1 MVGANLDAI
10 PYVKLQ
16 IARAGFTYS
25 MFVEKVGPGREP
37 WYGPFEDDITHA
49 FQYGIR
55 ADGSTLLPLLRY
67 MKTGVREAKQGRSS
81 GMRVAYDNSRA
92 VQLQRIFPESAKINI
107 RAKHANGKGE
117 PRIFHTMLPG
127 AIRNPMVVT
136 DPQLF
141 GAVKSRMEGLL
152 LAWREESKLRTRAK
166 IEQRIATGNP
176 TTHVRYVNHQVPC

>member
-55 ADGSTLLPLLRY
+55 ADGAHSYRC
-67 MKTGVREAKQGRSS
+67 
-81 GMRVAYDNSRA
+81 
-92 VQLQRIFPESAKINI
+92 SA
-107 RAKHANGKGE
+107 
-117 PRIFHTMLPG
+117 T
-127 AIRNPMVVT
+127 
-136 DPQLF
+136 
-141 GAVKSRMEGLL
+141 
-152 LAWREESKLRTRAK
+152 
-166 IEQRIATGNP
+166 
-176 TTHVRYVNHQVPC
+176 